1 MSDMKEAEGERLL
14 KALAN
19 RRRLAI
25 LNLLAKRKEANVSD
39 ISELIRLS
47 FTSTS
52 KHLTMLERAGFV
64 AKEQRSLNMFY
75 RIAPDAPAILKAVS
89 AMF

>member
-1 MSDMKEAEGERLL
+1 M
-14 KALAN
+14 
-19 RRRLAI
+19 
-25 LNLLAKRKEANVSD
+25 SD
-39 ISELIRLS
+39 ISEIIRLS

-64 AKEQRSLNMFY
+64 EKEQRSLNMFY
-75 RIAPDAPAILKAVS
+75 RIAPDAPTILKAVS

>member
-1 MSDMKEAEGERLL
+1 MKEVEAERLL
-14 KALAN
+14 KVLAN

-25 LNLLAKRKEANVSD
+25 LNLLRKKREMSVSD
-39 ISELIRLS
+39 IAEAIRLS

-64 AKEQRSLNMFY
+64 EKEQRSLQVFY
-75 RIAPDAPAILKAVS
+75 RIATPAPDIYKAVF
-89 AMF
+89 AIF

>member
-1 MSDMKEAEGERLL
+1 MERQL
-14 KALAN
+14 KVLAN

-25 LNLLAKRKEANVSD
+25 LDILRKRKSANVGD
-39 ISELIRLS
+39 IAEAIKLS

-64 AKEQRSLNMFY
+64 EKEQKSLNVFY
-75 RIAPDAPAILKAVS
+75 RIAPDAPALLPKLFSI
-89 AMF
+89 F

>member
-1 MSDMKEAEGERLL
+1 MKEAEVERLL

-25 LNLLAKRKEANVSD
+25 LNLLRKRKEANVSD
-39 ISELIRLS
+39 ISESIRLS

-64 AKEQRSLNMFY
+64 EKEQRSLLVYY
-75 RIAPDAPAILKAVS
+75 RIAPDCPAIFKAVS
-89 AMF
+89 TMF

>member
-1 MSDMKEAEGERLL
+1 MWGMNEIEIERKL
-14 KALAN
+14 KVLAN

-25 LNLLAKRKEANVSD
+25 LNLLRKRKEADVTA
-39 ISELIRLS
+39 ISEAIRLS

-64 AKEQRSLNMFY
+64 EKEQRSLNVYY
-75 RIAPDAPAILKAVS
+75 RLSADAPKIVS
-89 AMF
+89 SVLAMF

>member
-1 MSDMKEAEGERLL
+1 MREAEMERLL

-25 LNLLAKRKEANVSD
+25 LNLLRRRKEANVSD
-39 ISELIRLS
+39 IAEAIKLS

-52 KHLTMLERAGFV
+52 KHLTMLERTGFV
-64 AKEQRSLNMFY
+64 EKEQISLNVFY
-75 RIAPDAPAILKAVS
+75 RLASGAPDLLPRVLEKL
-89 AMF
+89 